1 MITYQLSSHPW
12 IFHLVNLIYFAI
24 DVWLVFL
31 LTNLLTKNKWVALA
45 TTGIFLIHPLNT
57 ETVNWIATVPE
68 LLYTAFILASTYFFI
83 RFRQTKQSRYLWR
96 CCITYTLGIF
106 AKEPAVF
113 LPFVFILLDFTYFN
127 RKIKDFFHWETISP
141 YLISLLS
148 FIVYFL
154 LRITILGGLGG
165 NPEYFVTI
173 PQRLYIFIDLF
184 GAYTRKLLFPYPLN
198 LFYTF
203 HPTYTLFNVDFI
215 SSFLIL
221 IGFIALFIIAVK
233 NKWKLVSLSLAWYIA
248 FLAPSLIFISSI
260 GENLFAERHVFASTI
275 GFALL
280 LALILDRM
288 QKKGIIWR
296 NIVIILLIVASTS
309 SWIIIYQR
317 NSVWKTD
324 EAIYADTLL
333 KSPDADLIRYNLAL
347 MYRADG
353 KIAQAKEHLHII
365 ISRGEWPALYKTYNN
380 LGDIVRREGKMD
392 EAEKNF
398 LLALKSN
405 PYHVQ
410 ALNNLGALYQER
422 GDMLKSILYLCQ
434 ANRIDPNFQD
444 ANNNLD
450 VLSNKIQG
458 MDAAQFNVLYQQLLS
473 NGIFHPIKTNNQLA
487 FKQKDCTN
495 PNSCFYTF
503 TNTTPQNTSI
513 FSLLVAGKTL
523 NGEIVRPNRIGIQQS
538 TRNYILDID
547 KKWTGE
553 TTVFYFPTCD
563 GVYYQANS
571 VEK

>member
-1 MITYQLSSHPW
+1 M
-12 IFHLVNLIYFAI
+12 
-24 DVWLVFL
+24 
-31 LTNLLTKNKWVALA
+31 
-45 TTGIFLIHPLNT
+45 
-57 ETVNWIATVPE
+57 
-68 LLYTAFILASTYFFI
+68 
-83 RFRQTKQSRYLWR
+83 
-96 CCITYTLGIF
+96 
-106 AKEPAVF
+106 
-113 LPFVFILLDFTYFN
+113 
-127 RKIKDFFHWETISP
+127 
-141 YLISLLS
+141 
-148 FIVYFL
+148 
-154 LRITILGGLGG
+154 
-165 NPEYFVTI
+165 
-173 PQRLYIFIDLF
+173 
-184 GAYTRKLLFPYPLN
+184 
-198 LFYTF
+198 
-203 HPTYTLFNVDFI
+203 
-215 SSFLIL
+215 
-221 IGFIALFIIAVK
+221 
-233 NKWKLVSLSLAWYIA
+233 
-248 FLAPSLIFISSI
+248 
-260 GENLFAERHVFASTI
+260 
-275 GFALL
+275 
-280 LALILDRM
+280 
-288 QKKGIIWR
+288 
-296 NIVIILLIVASTS
+296 
-309 SWIIIYQR
+309 
-317 NSVWKTD
+317 
-324 EAIYADTLL
+324 
-333 KSPDADLIRYNLAL
+333 
-347 MYRADG
+347 
-353 KIAQAKEHLHII
+353 
-365 ISRGEWPALYKTYNN
+365 
-380 LGDIVRREGKMD
+380 RREGKTD